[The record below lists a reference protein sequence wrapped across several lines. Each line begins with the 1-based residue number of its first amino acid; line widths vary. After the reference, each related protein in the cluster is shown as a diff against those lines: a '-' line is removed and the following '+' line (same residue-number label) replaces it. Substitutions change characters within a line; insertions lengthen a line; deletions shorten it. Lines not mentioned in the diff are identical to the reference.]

1 MVRYLTPLLLLALL
15 AGCAGGGSA
24 TQRYA
29 LPGPEAVTPSHGQSQ
44 LLIAPLHLVEYLDQT
59 GIVLQLDDISRHQA
73 REHRWIEAP
82 GPHLARGLRDR
93 LGERLP
99 QTRVALARGSDA
111 PAPRLRLEV
120 ERFEGRYDGMAIAS
134 GQWRLE
140 SAEGRLL
147 DQGRFHAER
156 PLTGDGYPALV
167 RALGDSWDAVADQLA
182 AALAPR
188 LAPDA

>member
-1 MVRYLTPLLLLALL
+1 MMRLILPLLLLALL

-29 LPGPEAVTPSHGQSQ
+29 LPGPEAATVAAAETR
-44 LLIAPLHLVEYLDQT
+44 LLIAPLQLVEYLDQE

-93 LGERLP
+93 LAERLP
-99 QTRVALARGSDA
+99 QTQVALARGDDA

-120 ERFEGRYDGMAIAS
+120 ERFEGRYDGMAIAAGS
-134 GQWRLE
+134 WRLA
-140 SAEGRLL
+140 SAEGSPLA
-147 DQGRFHAER
+147 QGRFHAER
-156 PLTGDGYPALV
+156 PLAGDGYPALV
-167 RALGDSWDAVADQLA
+167 RALGESWDAVADQVA
-182 AALAPR
+182 EALAPR
-188 LAPDA
+188 LATDR